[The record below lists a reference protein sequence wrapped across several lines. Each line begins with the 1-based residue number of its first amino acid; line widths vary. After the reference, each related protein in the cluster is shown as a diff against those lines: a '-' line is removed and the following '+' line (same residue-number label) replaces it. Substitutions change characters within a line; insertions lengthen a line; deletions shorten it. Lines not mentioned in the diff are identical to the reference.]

1 MITNTKKCSFAL
13 WAPFMERQRG
23 LWRADWVKGEI
34 EFHKIRET
42 EKETEMVETNFLPSP
57 GLLQGRNLWVG
68 KAVCK
73 LKISPYIQQLV
84 QFTLIW
90 AVNVYSFRSLNTY
103 MSLNVQ
109 FKRHEH
115 MEFWYYFDT
124 SNMTFLNS
132 SPSLSTAPSDPP
144 PFAQLFGSAD
154 TRSAMPTLS

>member
-1 MITNTKKCSFAL
+1 MYVCKQVWIQILKSAAL
-13 WAPFMERQRG
+13 LCGLHWMGRQRG

-57 GLLQGRNLWVG
+57 GLLQGRILWVG
-68 KAVCK
+68 KTFCK
-73 LKISPYIQQLV
+73 LEISPYIQQLV

-103 MSLNVQ
+103 MCLNVQ

-124 SNMTFLNS
+124 SNMCIGWVTWKTLFMIEYNDDMIITVLN
-132 SPSLSTAPSDPP
+132 
-144 PFAQLFGSAD
+144 
-154 TRSAMPTLS
+154 